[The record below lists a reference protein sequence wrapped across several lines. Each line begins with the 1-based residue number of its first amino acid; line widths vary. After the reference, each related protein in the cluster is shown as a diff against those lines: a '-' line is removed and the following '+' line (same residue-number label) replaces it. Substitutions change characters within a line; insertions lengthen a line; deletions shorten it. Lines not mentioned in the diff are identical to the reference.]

1 MPIKSFD
8 LLPST
13 MCKYSKKAAQLHAKH
28 GRTFTIERNIEGLH
42 ELAEELKIVREE
54 NGEIFRA
61 EEGTEDAE
69 VADRIAAEID
79 KTIRNYGKRL
89 GLTNFPIT
97 WKNLCRNIPVLHAK
111 LKVWFDMMYI
121 HICIT
126 KHLWFWIIF

>member
-1 MPIKSFD
+1 M
-8 LLPST
+8 
-13 MCKYSKKAAQLHAKH
+13 HAKR
-28 GRTFTIERNIEGLH
+28 GRAFTIERNIEGLH

-79 KTIRNYGKRL
+79 KTIRSYEKRT

-111 LKVWFDMMYI
+111 LKVWFHRVYI
-121 HICIT
+121 HFCST
-126 KHLWFWIIF
+126 TRLWFWITF